1 MAFVL
6 LILGVIREY
15 ESGSPLYDYSFV
27 ALLIYEKANNGENR
41 MEVQA
46 AAISLQ
52 GNNFVVVLVGMEM
65 VTQSG
70 EADMM
75 IDTLQPKFD
84 NVPVILMAQRE
95 DTSPVYYGDQ
105 DLVTMLRDIAV
116 DDMPWKSYPV

>member
-1 MAFVL
+1 
-6 LILGVIREY
+6 
-15 ESGSPLYDYSFV
+15 
-27 ALLIYEKANNGENR
+27 

-52 GNNFVVVLVGMEM
+52 GNNFVVVLVGMEI

-75 IDTLQPKFD
+75 IDTLQPKFS

-95 DTSPVYYGDQ
+95 DASPVYYGEQ
-105 DLVTMLRDIAV
+105 DLVAMLRDIAV
-116 DDMPWKSYPV
+116 DDMPWKSYPVS

>member
-1 MAFVL
+1 
-6 LILGVIREY
+6 
-15 ESGSPLYDYSFV
+15 
-27 ALLIYEKANNGENR
+27 

-75 IDTLQPKFD
+75 IDTLEPKFG
-84 NVPVILMAQRE
+84 NVSVILMAQRE

-105 DLVTMLRDIAV
+105 GLVSQLRDIAV
-116 DDMPWKSYPV
+116 DDMPWKSYDV